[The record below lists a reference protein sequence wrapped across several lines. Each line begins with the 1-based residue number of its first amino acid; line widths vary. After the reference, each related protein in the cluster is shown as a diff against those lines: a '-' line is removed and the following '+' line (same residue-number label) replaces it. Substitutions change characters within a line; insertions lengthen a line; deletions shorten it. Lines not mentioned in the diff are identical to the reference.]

1 MAYLIDSDV
10 LIWHLRG
17 HQPTVQLLRSLVR
30 TSPQDKRVLPLGCSV
45 ISAFEVW
52 AGMRSGEKAGTD
64 RFLNSLER
72 YPVDEV
78 IAKQA
83 ADYYQTFAKQG
94 ITLHIADLIIAA
106 TAVEH
111 GLTLVSYNHKHFPM
125 EGIRIHTPMPE
136 F

>member
-1 MAYLIDSDV
+1 
-10 LIWHLRG
+10 
-17 HQPTVQLLRSLVR
+17 
-30 TSPQDKRVLPLGCSV
+30 
-45 ISAFEVW
+45 
-52 AGMRSGEKAGTD
+52 MRSGEKAGAD
-64 RFLNSLER
+64 RFLNSLQR
-72 YPVDEV
+72 YPVDKV

-106 TAVEH
+106 MAVEH